1 MFKSARLLDGAVS
14 NMESY
19 KMKKFLKDES
29 GVTAI
34 EYGVIAA
41 AMGVALVVV
50 MPSLAGKITTQFS
63 NIGSHIASGK

>member
-1 MFKSARLLDGAVS
+1 MR
-14 NMESY
+14 MEM
-19 KMKKFLKDES
+19 KMRKFLNDDS

-50 MPSLAGKITTQFS
+50 MPSLAGKIKTQFS
-63 NIGSHIASGK
+63 SIGSHIASGK

>member
-1 MFKSARLLDGAVS
+1 
-14 NMESY
+14 
-19 KMKKFLKDES
+19 MKKFLKNDS

-50 MPSLAGKITTQFS
+50 MPSLADKITTQFS

>member
-1 MFKSARLLDGAVS
+1 
-14 NMESY
+14 ME
-19 KMKKFLKDES
+19 KTQMRKFLKDES

>member
-1 MFKSARLLDGAVS
+1 MR
-14 NMESY
+14 MEI
-19 KMKKFLKDES
+19 KMRKFLNDVS

-50 MPSLAGKITTQFS
+50 MPSLAGKIKTQFS
-63 NIGSHIASGK
+63 SIGKPYRFRQIINPGNVRV

>member
-1 MFKSARLLDGAVS
+1 MF
-14 NMESY
+14 
-19 KMKKFLKDES
+19 KKFLRSDS

-50 MPSLAGKITTQFS
+50 MPTLAGNISTQFS